1 MFMMYFKQL
10 YSIMEKDILNEQ
22 IEMLNFELYNVISI

>member
-1 MFMMYFKQL
+1 MYFKQL
-10 YSIMEKDILNEQ
+10 DSIMEKDILNEQ

>member
-1 MFMMYFKQL
+1 MYFKQL